1 MWRLG
6 NQVRCIIRISEKK
19 FSQDANE
26 RGWTNERTN
35 TLGLSSLLPASCE
48 TVEHEKDEGRSLKE
62 LRACGFRFAS
72 RTHHFWF
79 SSRRRVGYLLSEAG
93 VRCGLI
99 ASIARANQSPKIR
112 TYPNSKPRLNRDI
125 LRSLSS
131 TSRRRLQVKFSFFLF
146 FFLRV
151 FVASLILA
159 SILYKRLG
167 SVGFWDWLST
177 LWCLKASLRRL
188 CVCVRARARACVEE
202 RLKVKTKKK
211 KKNNNKTKEEKR
223 ECTDTDP

>member
-26 RGWTNERTN
+26 RGWTKERTN

-48 TVEHEKDEGRSLKE
+48 TVEHENEEGRSLKE
-62 LRACGFRFAS
+62 LRARGFRFAS

-79 SSRRRVGYLLSEAG
+79 SSRRRVGYLLTEAG

-99 ASIARANQSPKIR
+99 ASIARANQSPKIP

-131 TSRRRLQVKFSFFLF
+131 TRSSTIASEIFFLS

-151 FVASLILA
+151 FCCVFDSR
-159 SILYKRLG
+159 SD
-167 SVGFWDWLST
+167 SVRTF
-177 LWCLKASLRRL
+177 R
-188 CVCVRARARACVEE
+188 
-202 RLKVKTKKK
+202 
-211 KKNNNKTKEEKR
+211 
-223 ECTDTDP
+223 